1 MMTDK
6 LAQAIA
12 VYTVLEQK
20 ISEEDFRTLA
30 DIVKDQG
37 GLGELYQEVKSRAE
51 AYRAARDN
59 YTLDSKPD
67 KAEVQQECLLQ
78 VERQLAI
85 IEYLQFA

>member
-37 GLGELYQEVKSRAE
+37 GLGELYQEVKVAQKPIGLPGIIIRLTVNPIRPKRSRNVC
-51 AYRAARDN
+51 Y
-59 YTLDSKPD
+59 K
-67 KAEVQQECLLQ
+67 
-78 VERQLAI
+78 
-85 IEYLQFA
+85 